1 MTRSKLWRLGLVLVF
16 SAGAA
21 EAEEVRAPLPSQ
33 SFQDLLN
40 CRQIADPQQRLTCY
54 DSQTALLAAASDRR
68 DIIVT
73 DKGEIR
79 KTRRK
84 LFGFAM
90 PSSTL
95 LGDDADNEKV
105 DRLESSVSSARR
117 NRDGGWIVQIAE
129 GGTWEQIDSKSLAL
143 SPKPGQKV
151 VVTKGALG
159 SFFMSIDG
167 QAALKMRRVQ

>member
-1 MTRSKLWRLGLVLVF
+1 MTRSKLWQLSLATAF
-16 SAGAA
+16 ASAAA
-21 EAEEVRAPLPSQ
+21 NAEETRTPLPSQ

-40 CRQIADPQQRLTCY
+40 CRQIADPQLRLVCF
-54 DSQTALLAAASDRR
+54 DSQAALVAAANDRR

-84 LFGFAM
+84 LFGFSM
-90 PSSTL
+90 PASTL
-95 LGDDADNEKV
+95 LSDDGDNE
-105 DRLESSVSSARR
+105 DANRLDSSVTSARR
-117 NRDGGWIVQIAE
+117 NRDGGWIVQIAD
-129 GGTWEQIDSKSLAL
+129 GGTWEQIDSKILAL
-143 SPKPGQKV
+143 SPKAGQKV
-151 VVTKGALG
+151 IITKGALG

>member
-16 SAGAA
+16 STGAA
-21 EAEEVRAPLPSQ
+21 EAEEVQTPLPASH
-33 SFQDLLN
+33 SWTLLN
-40 CRQIADPQQRLTCY
+40 CRQIADPPPRVTCY
-54 DSQTALLAAASDRR
+54 HSQAALLAEASDRR

-73 DKGEIR
+73 DNGEIR

-90 PSSTL
+90 PCSTL
-95 LGDDADNEKV
+95 LGDDADSEKV

-117 NRDGGWIVQIAE
+117 NRNGGWIVQITE

-151 VVTKGALG
+151 VATKGALG
-159 SFFMSIDG
+159 SFFMRIDG
-167 QAALKMRRVQ
+167 QAAPKMQRVQ